1 MTSALANYATEAGM
15 FSRQQSA
22 FSRQEADMMNKYE
35 RQAAVS
41 KDSVEKLRCLCLARG
56 ATGILGLG
64 RWGVSRCYYCC
75 TLGYCGSAGYWGSAG
90 GVFHGVIIAVHYDTG
105 AQQVGCPMVFLV
117 VYTGILGLSSGVHW
131 DTGAQQV
138 GCPMVFLVVY
148 TGILPVI
155 YSAKIVSPRIQGN
168 KCNLFSL
175 FDGGGGGLVLLLIL
189 LHSLPSKSAN
199 TIQVFGCVACCRIF
213 RRMDDDGNKSL
224 NLEEFTEGMSDTG
237 LDLDAEEVKLLFDK
251 FDQDGSG
258 SISMDEFLAEI
269 RPPMSQSRLR
279 VIDESFKKLD
289 KTGDGVITID
299 DLKNVYSVKFNPRF
313 MNGEE
318 TEDDILKRFLNNF
331 QRNDDDVDDKVT
343 KEEFINYYSGVSA
356 SIDQDVY
363 FDLMMRQSFKL

>member
-1 MTSALANYATEAGM
+1 MLEYLTNATEIHGIFGTPFVDSFLTSIKGM

-64 RWGVSRCYYCC
+64 R
-75 TLGYCGSAGYWGSAG
+75 
-90 GVFHGVIIAVHYDTG
+90 
-105 AQQVGCPMVFLV
+105 
-117 VYTGILGLSSGVHW
+117 
-131 DTGAQQV
+131 
-138 GCPMVFLVVY
+138 
-148 TGILPVI
+148 
-155 YSAKIVSPRIQGN
+155 
-168 KCNLFSL
+168 
-175 FDGGGGGLVLLLIL
+175 
-189 LHSLPSKSAN
+189 
-199 TIQVFGCVACCRIF
+199 IF

-237 LDLDAEEVKLLFDK
+237 LDLDVEEVKLLFDK

-331 QRNDDDVDDKVT
+331 QRNDENVDDKVT

>member
-1 MTSALANYATEAGM
+1 
-15 FSRQQSA
+15 
-22 FSRQEADMMNKYE
+22 
-35 RQAAVS
+35 
-41 KDSVEKLRCLCLARG
+41 
-56 ATGILGLG
+56 
-64 RWGVSRCYYCC
+64 
-75 TLGYCGSAGYWGSAG
+75 
-90 GVFHGVIIAVHYDTG
+90 
-105 AQQVGCPMVFLV
+105 
-117 VYTGILGLSSGVHW
+117 
-131 DTGAQQV
+131 
-138 GCPMVFLVVY
+138 
-148 TGILPVI
+148 
-155 YSAKIVSPRIQGN
+155 
-168 KCNLFSL
+168 
-175 FDGGGGGLVLLLIL
+175 
-189 LHSLPSKSAN
+189 
-199 TIQVFGCVACCRIF
+199 
-213 RRMDDDGNKSL
+213 MDDDGNKSL

-237 LDLDAEEVKLLFDK
+237 LDLDMEEVKLLFDK

-331 QRNDDDVDDKVT
+331 QRNDENVDDKVT

>member
-1 MTSALANYATEAGM
+1 MPRCEAIGISARSKCRAEHDFWSAVSAIDRRQVELEEVNPHLRGGRVENHLGKTTPSSPDRDSNLDLPVLSSLAQHDK
-15 FSRQQSA
+15 RQSA

-64 RWGVSRCYYCC
+64 
-75 TLGYCGSAGYWGSAG
+75 
-90 GVFHGVIIAVHYDTG
+90 
-105 AQQVGCPMVFLV
+105 
-117 VYTGILGLSSGVHW
+117 
-131 DTGAQQV
+131 
-138 GCPMVFLVVY
+138 
-148 TGILPVI
+148 
-155 YSAKIVSPRIQGN
+155 
-168 KCNLFSL
+168 
-175 FDGGGGGLVLLLIL
+175 
-189 LHSLPSKSAN
+189 
-199 TIQVFGCVACCRIF
+199 RIF

>member
-1 MTSALANYATEAGM
+1 MAGRSGFESRQVFKDIRSTFKNKATGVSYGPMWKNARAGPELEFARAGPELELARSGNARFSQDLPQFWANMIFPHGEGM

-64 RWGVSRCYYCC
+64 RWG
-75 TLGYCGSAGYWGSAG
+75 
-90 GVFHGVIIAVHYDTG
+90 
-105 AQQVGCPMVFLV
+105 
-117 VYTGILGLSSGVHW
+117 SSGAW
-131 DTGAQQV
+131 
-138 GCPMVFLVVY
+138 
-148 TGILPVI
+148 I
-155 YSAKIVSPRIQGN
+155 
-168 KCNLFSL
+168 
-175 FDGGGGGLVLLLIL
+175 
-189 LHSLPSKSAN
+189 
-199 TIQVFGCVACCRIF
+199 
-213 RRMDDDGNKSL
+213 DDGNKSL
-224 NLEEFTEGMSDTG
+224 NLEEFTEGMNDTG
-237 LDLDAEEVKLLFDK
+237 LDLDAEEVKLLFEK

-331 QRNDDDVDDKVT
+331 QRNDENVDDKVT